1 MGLLKTA
8 VYRVIGAYTVL
19 TGTAMAVPIYDEDT
33 SIAVIETQG
42 SKVSFLSCKSFVT
55 DEASYNV
62 LLTKILL
69 WMCSKPRFFWTSD
82 NVGAQ
87 VREAA
92 EAYFEEHK
100 KPE

>member
-1 MGLLKTA
+1 MGPLKTA
-8 VYRVIGAYTVL
+8 VFRIIGAYTVL
-19 TGTAMAVPIYDEDT
+19 KGTSMAVPIFDGDT
-33 SIAVIETQG
+33 SIVAIETEG
-42 SKVSFLSCKSFVT
+42 SKVSLLSCKSFVT

-100 KPE
+100 KSE